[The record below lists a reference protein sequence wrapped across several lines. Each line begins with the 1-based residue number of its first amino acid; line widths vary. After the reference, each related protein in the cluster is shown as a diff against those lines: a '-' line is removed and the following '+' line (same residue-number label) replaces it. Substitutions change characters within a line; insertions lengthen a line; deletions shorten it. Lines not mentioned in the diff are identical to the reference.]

1 MESVTLTQT
10 DSNNKVS
17 TWSLALEVYM
27 KEKDTEDNNE
37 WHGTLVLSSSG
48 YNNDGVD
55 KMAMGFMFAEEDDN
69 LALWDGMK
77 VTWNHDYYWATETGH
92 VFTAFDVYSSAS
104 TDALDF

>member
-37 WHGTLVLSSSG
+37 WHGNLVLSCTG
-48 YNNDGVD
+48 YSHDELD
-55 KMAMGFMFAEEDDN
+55 KMAMGFMFAEEDD

-77 VTWNHDYYWATETGH
+77 VTWDHDYSDPNTV
-92 VFTAFDVYSSAS
+92 VFTAFDVYSSGS
-104 TDALDF
+104 TDVLDF